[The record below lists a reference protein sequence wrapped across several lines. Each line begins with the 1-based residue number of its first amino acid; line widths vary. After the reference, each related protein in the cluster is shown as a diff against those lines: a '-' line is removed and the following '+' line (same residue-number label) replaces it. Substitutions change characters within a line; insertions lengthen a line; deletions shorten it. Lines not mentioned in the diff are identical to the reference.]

1 MLVQKMII
9 QAVAKLLAKKF
20 KLNKVLHYVE
30 EPNELDK
37 EVEQLK
43 NRVDMLEIYIK
54 KEK

>member
-1 MLVQKMII
+1 MLVQKLII
-9 QAVAKLLAKKF
+9 QAVAKILTKKF
-20 KLNKVLHYVE
+20 KLNKVLHNVE

-43 NRVDMLEIYIK
+43 NRVDMLEIIIK